1 MNPHAFQQIFNDII
15 SKSSVKRYHKTKYID
30 SQTAGFITTGTF
42 LVTHAIIMSFHD
54 VTVKIGFC

>member
-1 MNPHAFQQIFNDII
+1 M
-15 SKSSVKRYHKTKYID
+15 KRYHKTKYID